1 MEEKRA
7 SSFQIR
13 LQNKAILFR
22 VPRLHPDSDWGVA
35 VLFGKISKS
44 NFQQIQPHLQTP
56 FERTANRKTTCV
68 CFQPSQRGLLC
79 CLAQVQVLH
88 APTNPRATKT
98 LPKLNIWPAT
108 TLELVGFCLD

>member
-35 VLFGKISKS
+35 VLSEKISKS
-44 NFQQIQPHLQTP
+44 TFQRIRPHLQTP
-56 FERTANRKTTCV
+56 SEHTGNRKTSCV
-68 CFQPSQRGLLC
+68 YFQPSQRGLLC

-88 APTNPRATKT
+88 APTNPRATRT
-98 LPKLNIWPAT
+98 QPKLNIWPAT